1 MYGITD
7 GDFREDIPHLYG
19 DWGVDSEIGK
29 LRAVLMRRGGK
40 EIEGI
45 TDPHAMA
52 MKEVWDVGKVRYEQD
67 VLADIYR
74 DHGVAVHYIEEMGER
89 YPNGIYVRDL
99 VLMTPDGAIVAR
111 PAAACRVGE
120 EVYAARQLAKLGV
133 PVIKTIHGTGIFD
146 GACLLWMD
154 AKTCLLGYG
163 LRCNPS
169 GIMQV
174 EAELRAMGV
183 EHIIKVEIPRG
194 MAHLDSF
201 MSFVDY
207 KTALVLRMAAPNTI
221 YTELE
226 RRGFRIIDIPD
237 LGEFSGFCQNLV
249 ALEPG
254 VVVMPAGCPKTV
266 NALEKAGVE
275 VIQTDVSE
283 VMKGN
288 GAIHCMTAFL
298 KRDSVPLYLPESI

>member
-1 MYGITD
+1 MYGITE
-7 GDFREDIPHLYG
+7 GSFRDDLPRLYG

-29 LRAVLMRRGGK
+29 LRAVLMRRAGK

-45 TDPHAMA
+45 EDPKAMA
-52 MKEVWDVGKVRYEQD
+52 MKENWDPEKVRYQQD

-74 DHGVAVHYIEEMGER
+74 SNGVTVHYIEEMGDA
-89 YPNGIYVRDL
+89 YPNGIYARDL
-99 VLMTPDGAIVAR
+99 VLMTPEGAVVAR
-111 PAAACRVGE
+111 PAAECRVGE
-120 EVYAARQLAKLGV
+120 EVYAARQLSKLGV
-133 PVIKTIHGTGIFD
+133 PIIKTVHGTGIFD

-154 AKTCLLGYG
+154 AETCMLGYG
-163 LRCNPS
+163 LRCNQS
-169 GIMQV
+169 GMEQV
-174 EAELRAMGV
+174 EAELKALGV
-183 EHIIKVEIPRG
+183 KHVIKVEIPRG

-201 MSFVDY
+201 MAFVDY
-207 KTALVLRMAAPNTI
+207 RTALVLRMAAPNTV

-226 RRGFRIIDIPD
+226 KRDFNIVDIPD
-237 LGEFSGFCQNLV
+237 LGEFAGFCQNLV

-254 VVVMPAGCPKTV
+254 KIVMPTGCPKTV
-266 NALEKAGVE
+266 AALEKAGVE

-298 KRDSVPLYLPESI
+298 KRDSVPLYLPE